1 MKSIDHPNI
10 TKFYEF
16 YHDEKF
22 FHLVIEYCSGG
33 DLISKIIEQ
42 SNLTEEFTKRIIFQ
56 LLMAISH
63 LHDRGIC
70 HRDIKPDNLLFATA
84 DENSQIKLTDFGL
97 SKQFR

>member
-1 MKSIDHPNI
+1 MAFKKDVELLKREIEIMKSIDHPNI

-42 SNLTEEFTKRIIFQ
+42 SNLTEEFTKRIIF
-56 LLMAISH
+56 
-63 LHDRGIC
+63 
-70 HRDIKPDNLLFATA
+70 
-84 DENSQIKLTDFGL
+84 
-97 SKQFR
+97 